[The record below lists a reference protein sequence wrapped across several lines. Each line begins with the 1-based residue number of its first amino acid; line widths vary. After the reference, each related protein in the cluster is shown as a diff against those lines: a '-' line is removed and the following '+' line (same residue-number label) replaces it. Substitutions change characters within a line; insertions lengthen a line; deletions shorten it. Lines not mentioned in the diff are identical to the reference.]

1 MIKVENLSKYYKNND
16 NCDWVIRDLNFSI
29 NAPSFV
35 SILGRSGSGK
45 TTLLKMLGGLL
56 KPSEGKVYING
67 ETIYDIKENQL
78 ADFRSKNIGFVF
90 QDFFLEEMFTVSQN
104 IEIAL
109 MISGAKAKER
119 TMQIE
124 NALESVGMSDKKNQY
139 VRQLSGGEKQR
150 ASLAR
155 AIINNPKIIFADEP
169 CGNLDSE
176 NSKIVMNL
184 LRKQVEHGKTVIMV
198 THNKSDAAMT
208 DEVITILDG
217 RIVDFH
223 GKREIKI

>member
-16 NCDWVIRDLNFSI
+16 NCDWVIRNLNFSI
-29 NAPSFV
+29 NDPSFV
-35 SILGRSGSGK
+35 SIVGRSGSGK

-67 ETIYDIKENQL
+67 ESIYDMKENQL

-176 NSKIVMNL
+176 NSKTVMSL

-217 RIVDFH
+217 RIVDSH